1 MGVRNNRPSLKS
13 AARRIFAPIWSG
25 RRHPIYR
32 LIEAADEKQL
42 LCLRP
47 EIRKCIEFCSVLSRS
62 GYRNQHQGLDAIL
75 EEINK
80 ALKALIPPTPSQRHW
95 EIAARN
101 CTKFI
106 KVSILNKSKYLS
118 RILYLLFCIVA
129 SHIIQYNWTYR

>member
-1 MGVRNNRPSLKS
+1 MKS

-32 LIEAADEKQL
+32 LIEVADEKQL

-47 EIRKCIEFCSVLSRS
+47 EIRKYIQSCSVLSRS
-62 GYRNQHQGLDAIL
+62 GYRNQHQGLDAVL

-101 CTKFI
+101 CVKFI
-106 KVSILNKSKYLS
+106 KVSILYKIIIYQAVKNL
-118 RILYLLFCIVA
+118 ILTFVVA
-129 SHIIQYNWTYR
+129 SHII